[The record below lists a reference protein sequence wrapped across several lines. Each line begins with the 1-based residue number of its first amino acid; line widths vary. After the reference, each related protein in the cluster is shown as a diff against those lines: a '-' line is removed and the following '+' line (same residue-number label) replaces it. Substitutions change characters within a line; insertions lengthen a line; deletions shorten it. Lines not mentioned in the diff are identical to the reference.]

1 MYARGTKTRFALSPQ
16 PLLFVSYLI
25 CQGQP
30 QELLGALCYGYPGNC
45 DSCDYGTPIIRP
57 ECITLSNVGMTHASS
72 RSGVTMLEDLEI
84 DKGYWRATNSS
95 RDILECYNGDACRGG
110 LTGAIDYCSAGYR
123 GPCELA
129 RQDFPL
135 LWRDRLLNR

>member
-16 PLLFVSYLI
+16 PLLFVSSLI
-25 CQGQP
+25 CQGQS
-30 QELLGALCYGYPGNC
+30 QELIGALCYGCPENC
-45 DSCDYGTPIIRP
+45 DSCDYGTPIIVP
-57 ECITLSNVGMTHASS
+57 ECVSLSDARVAHASS
-72 RSGVTMLEDLEI
+72 RGGVTTLEDLEI

-95 RDILECYNGDACRGG
+95 KDILECYNGDACRGG
-110 LTGAIDYCSAGYR
+110 ITGAFDYCSGGYR
-123 GPCELA
+123 GACELA